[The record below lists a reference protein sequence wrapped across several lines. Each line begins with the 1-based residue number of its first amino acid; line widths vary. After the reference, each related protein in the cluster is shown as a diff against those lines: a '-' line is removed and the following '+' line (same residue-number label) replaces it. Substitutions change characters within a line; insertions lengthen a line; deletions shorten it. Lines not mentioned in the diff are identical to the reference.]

1 VNKQLQS
8 ILARVLEGLVK
19 SFILLL
25 HITLLLVVM
34 TGSVDL
40 CAVIDPVT
48 RLMYEIQILEFGQIP
63 RQLFTKPHPA
73 RYAGL
78 IPTPLSLMTS
88 SDVQTGSQEE
98 EDGAESRTRSWSQ
111 SRLCDLQIHTVFQG
125 HKKSVTGLA
134 FYSQSGDVQ
143 AVSVSLDGFLKAY
156 K

>member
-1 VNKQLQS
+1 MH
-8 ILARVLEGLVK
+8 ACLEEFLKIV
-19 SFILLL
+19 ILLPDS
-25 HITLLLVVM
+25 TLFLVVII

-73 RYAGL
+73 RFAGL

-88 SDVQTGSQEE
+88 AEQNGSQEE
-98 EDGAESRTRSWSQ
+98 EDGADSRTRSWSQ
-111 SRLCDLQIHTVFQG
+111 GRLSDLQIHTVFHG

-134 FYSQSGDVQ
+134 FNSQSGDVQ